1 MSIEVSEACGWASA
15 QEFFAME
22 LALVRK
28 EIEHMR
34 RQIHRQRKDI
44 QALQRA
50 GICTGSAE
58 ELLGRMLAKVDE
70 LAAER
75 DRQVGQCRIA
85 KRA

>member
-1 MSIEVSEACGWASA
+1 
-15 QEFFAME
+15 
-22 LALVRK
+22 
-28 EIEHMR
+28 MR

-50 GICTGSAE
+50 GICTSSAA
-58 ELLGRMLAKVDE
+58 ELLSRMLAKVDE

-75 DRQVGQCRIA
+75 DRQVGQCRIG